1 VDKKELNK
9 SAGFRYFAENYIR
22 IQTKDGAREFTEI
35 ELTKFEEQ
43 KKLIDE
49 GYEITGIKNRN
60 GQYMI
65 TRKGR

>member
-1 VDKKELNK
+1 VNKKELNK

-35 ELTKFEEQ
+35 ELDRLDKQ
-43 KKLIDE
+43 QRLIDE